1 MSLRS
6 SDDIITPSLIIV
18 SCDPFEMMIL
28 QMGVSCDAV
37 DTTRIK
43 ERTGMRYSSLA
54 ERRKEMA
61 ERDKGA
67 IGVLDIRRGR
77 REKEVRER
85 GEKERGE
92 KERGETERG
101 ETERGEKEREEVRG
115 KELDQGGSLKDQKR
129 GKERKGDIER

>member
-85 GEKERGE
+85 GERKRRER
-92 KERGETERG
+92 KRRERKRRDRKRRERKRRSKRERFRSRRIFERPETG
-101 ETERGEKEREEVRG
+101 KRE
-115 KELDQGGSLKDQKR
+115 KR
-129 GKERKGDIER
+129 GY

>member
-1 MSLRS
+1 MSLRTP
-6 SDDIITPSLIIV
+6 DDIITPSLIIV
-18 SCDPFEMMIL
+18 SCDPFELMIL
-28 QMGVSCDAV
+28 QMGVSCDDV
-37 DTTRIK
+37 DTTR

-61 ERDKGA
+61 ERDKDA

-77 REKEVRER
+77 REKEARER
-85 GEKERGE
+85 GGKERGE

-101 ETERGEKEREEVRG
+101 EKERGEKEREEVRG

-129 GKERKGDIER
+129 GKERKGGIER

>member
-101 ETERGEKEREEVRG
+101 EKEREEVRG
-115 KELDQGGSLKDQKR
+115 KDLDQGGSLKDQKR

>member
-1 MSLRS
+1 
-6 SDDIITPSLIIV
+6 
-18 SCDPFEMMIL
+18 MIL

-85 GEKERGE
+85 GEKER
-92 KERGETERG
+92 
-101 ETERGEKEREEVRG
+101 EEVRG